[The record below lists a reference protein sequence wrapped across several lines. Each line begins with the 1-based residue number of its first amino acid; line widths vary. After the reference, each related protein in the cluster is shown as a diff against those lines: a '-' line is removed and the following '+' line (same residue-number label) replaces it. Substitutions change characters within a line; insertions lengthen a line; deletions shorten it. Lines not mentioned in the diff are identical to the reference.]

1 MGGVVREAII
11 FSAEVKAA
19 SDPKKR
25 VTTPDHLLLPL
36 NMNLILR
43 VVLNLK

>member
-25 VTTPDHLLLPL
+25 VTTPDHLLLLL
-36 NMNLILR
+36 NMLILR
-43 VVLNLK
+43 AVLNLK